1 MENEL
6 DVNIFLS
13 TEFSEQAKKDLSLVS
28 MGLGWFNTII
38 STDTSNDKKPTYRSY
53 IKSNNLIINP
63 STFKGLTS
71 RIMLKFQFIKQ
82 QQTFLESVWTL
93 MGRMKPIYLVFV
105 DSDETMDIRI
115 TNYSNSSDIL
125 EDHLNTIMFEFRN
138 EVDITDI

>member
-1 MENEL
+1 MASEDQKNLTQLLKNEL

-71 RIMLKFQFIKQ
+71 RIMLKF
-82 QQTFLESVWTL
+82 
-93 MGRMKPIYLVFV
+93 
-105 DSDETMDIRI
+105 
-115 TNYSNSSDIL
+115 
-125 EDHLNTIMFEFRN
+125 
-138 EVDITDI
+138 

>member
-1 MENEL
+1 
-6 DVNIFLS
+6 
-13 TEFSEQAKKDLSLVS
+13 

-53 IKSNNLIINP
+53 IKSNNLILKP
-63 STFKGLTS
+63 STFKGITS
-71 RIMLKFQFIKQ
+71 RIMLKFQLIKQ
-82 QQTFLESVWTL
+82 QQTFIESLLTL
-93 MGRMKPIYLVFV
+93 AGQIKAKYLVFV
-105 DSDETMDIRI
+105 DSDETLDIRL